1 MPVSTATSLVVDLGQ
16 SPFPNGWIHWYGTEP
31 TFLEANA
38 GFPVDDPQR
47 YGPPEDSPEL
57 CLIDGADP
65 DTGLDAATAL
75 RRVDPDI
82 EIIVGIDGADLHPQD
97 RDMADAERIFL
108 VERDCDREWLVH
120 TIRIILSNRFH
131 HRNRPAQ
138 RDRDASRPLVTG
150 GDGAALINAVDI
162 MLLVM
167 DGQGRIIHVND
178 AVSRRLG
185 YSAED
190 ACGMDA
196 ADFHPIP
203 FRTTAARV
211 VLDMIEGRTDRC
223 TLPLLAKSG
232 EWVSSEIKV
241 VPGHWRGKRVHFA
254 AVKDLTEL
262 TTSRSHFQAV
272 FENAGLAMA
281 MIRNSDR
288 VCTDVN
294 SEFERKFGCG
304 RSEMVGKRIGE
315 MKEITNAMAIDAVID
330 EVVAGRSVLDRDLPM
345 VSGGG
350 KPVMM
355 LVSATPISLR
365 GDDGMLL
372 LARDITERH
381 EANARIAANLTALEA
396 SAEGIAITD
405 SAGMFTYMN
414 PSHAELFGY
423 DHPGEL
429 VGRSWKALYQPD
441 VVTHIEREVFPVLAA
456 NGFWRGRL
464 PGERKNGSTV
474 FQEVRLTLAPDN
486 GIVCFTNDVTEIVQG
501 LRQRESLLAQT
512 NSLWVICD
520 FEGRAVQF
528 NDAWVELLGVEKEN
542 IRAGSV
548 FDHVHAEDLDAAAT
562 EFEQLKQGEGVANF
576 VVRMTGPDGQV
587 RWLNWC
593 AISSPEDGLVYATAH
608 DITRLRL
615 AEQSL
620 MDNLAGIKSLTEMK
634 ANFLSMA
641 SHELRT
647 PLAGIALGVGLVR
660 NHRAAL
666 SEEETGNILDG
677 IGRGVNHM
685 SGLLDDLLVSSRLQQ
700 FHMSIKPELLD
711 LAGFVDAT
719 VGMLDEECRP
729 RVVRTLA
736 LDTPRAPVD
745 RNLLQHILVN
755 LLSNACKYSPD
766 GGDVEL
772 HLTLEGTNLSIA
784 VRDRGIGIPADQEKR
799 VFEGFFRAKN
809 VGQISGTG
817 LGLFIVRQCVHLLG
831 GEVRCSNRE
840 GGGAEFVVRLG
851 VLPGAPSR
859 ETPESPTNANG

>member
-1 MPVSTATSLVVDLGQ
+1 MSVSTATSLAIDLSQ
-16 SPFPNGWIHWYGTEP
+16 SPFPNGWIVWYGAEP
-31 TFLEANA
+31 IFLEADT
-38 GFPVDDPQR
+38 GFPADDSQR
-47 YGPPEDSPEL
+47 GGPPGDAPEL

-65 DTGLDAATAL
+65 ETGLDAAVAL
-75 RRVDPDI
+75 RRADPDI
-82 EIIVGIDGADLHPQD
+82 EIIVGADGAALHPQD
-97 RDMADAERIFL
+97 RDMADAERILL

-120 TIRIILSNRFH
+120 TIRIFLSNRSH
-131 HRNRPAQ
+131 HRNRPAK
-138 RDRDASRPLVTG
+138 RDRDASRSLATD

-167 DGQGRIIHVND
+167 DGQGRIIHVNE

-185 YSAED
+185 YSARD

-196 ADFHPIP
+196 ADFHPVP
-203 FRTTAARV
+203 FRATAAGV
-211 VLDMIEGRTDRC
+211 VLEMIEGKTDRC
-223 TLPLLAKSG
+223 ALPLLAKSG
-232 EWVSSEIKV
+232 EWVSAEIRV
-241 VPGHWRGKRVHFA
+241 VPGYWRGKRVHFA

-281 MIRNSDR
+281 MIRNGDR
-288 VCTDVN
+288 ICTDVN

-304 RSEMVGKRIGE
+304 HSEMVGKRIGE
-315 MKEITNAMAIDAVID
+315 MREITNAMVIDAVID
-330 EVVAGRSVLDRDLPM
+330 EVMAGRSVLDRELPM

-355 LVSATPISLR
+355 LVSATPISLH

-372 LARDITERH
+372 VARDITERH

-405 SAGMFTYMN
+405 PAGVFTYMN

-423 DHPGEL
+423 DGPGEL

-464 PGERKNGSTV
+464 PGERKNGSAV
-474 FQEVRLTLAPDN
+474 FQEVRLTLTPDN

-512 NSLWVICD
+512 HSLWAICD
-520 FEGRAVQF
+520 SGGKAVQL
-528 NDAWVELLGVEKEN
+528 NDAWVDLLGVEKED

-548 FDHVHAEDLDAAAT
+548 FDHVHAEDRDAAVA
-562 EFEQLKQGEGVANF
+562 EFEQLRRGEGVANF

-587 RWLNWC
+587 RWLDWC
-593 AISSPEDGLVYATAH
+593 AISSPEDGLVYAIAH

-634 ANFLSMA
+634 ADFLSMA

-660 NHRAAL
+660 DHRAAL

-711 LAGFVDAT
+711 MAGFVDAT
-719 VGMLDEECRP
+719 VGMLDAEYRQ
-729 RVVRTLA
+729 RVVGKLV

-755 LLSNACKYSPD
+755 LLSNACKYSP
-766 GGDVEL
+766 GGEDVEL
-772 HLTLEGTNLSIA
+772 DLTLAGSNLSIT

-799 VFEGFFRAKN
+799 VFEGFFRARN

-817 LGLFIVRQCVHLLG
+817 LGLFIVRQCVDLLG
-831 GEVRCSNRE
+831 GDVRCSNRE

-851 VLPGAPSR
+851 VFPGAQSR
-859 ETPESPTNANG
+859 ETPEITTNANG